1 MLAIQLGKHQRHD
14 TEETEQAGRV
24 PKHAGLGAMAWRSQP
39 QMSAS
44 LMEGHLNGPRRR
56 VGADNLAG
64 TQAQVRTEKALLAM
78 SALAVADL
86 HPAQWDQSLAA
97 AVPRS
102 RPAHQGHSPLG
113 AAIPGHS
120 DLAGL
125 SLG

>member
-1 MLAIQLGKHQRHD
+1 
-14 TEETEQAGRV
+14 
-24 PKHAGLGAMAWRSQP
+24 MAQ
-39 QMSAS
+39 
-44 LMEGHLNGPRRR
+44 
-56 VGADNLAG
+56 DLAG

-102 RPAHQGHSPLG
+102 RPAHQSHSPLG